1 MLSPLQA
8 ALAET
13 WSLFALGTI
22 FVALRVFARTRMV
35 GVAGYHPDD
44 YMIFFAWVSR
54 FAQNQEVELTLS
66 DLLCWNDSS
75 GAHCRRYR

>member
-22 FVALRVFARTRMV
+22 FIALRIFARTRMV

-44 YMIFFAWVSR
+44 YMIFFAWVSYSIYTFDAR
-54 FAQNQEVELTLS
+54 NNTLR
-66 DLLCWNDSS
+66 LVMPE
-75 GAHCRRYR
+75 